1 MRYQYWVNVTTVI
14 RKHKHKLTVFIVI
27 IAIRVVSHIIFSLI
41 SSSSWWGSMSWVLQE
56 HRVIYLPA
64 LIRTNNNNAS
74 SSSVYCFLFVEAA
87 NRLHGTSQWLKMY
100 LQLMRKKQRGGRSQD
115 HKKAVKGAADTSRR
129 LPSTKTNP
137 RSVQCLRLYE
147 RLSQLWCM
155 MPFLRCLWYYLW
167 YHVHQARGGC
177 TRLKVTFA
185 TQVPQTY
192 PLTLYYKN

>member
-87 NRLHGTSQWLKMY
+87 NRLHGTSRWLKMY

-137 RSVQCLRLYE
+137 RSVQCLMLYM
-147 RLSQLWCM
+147 S
-155 MPFLRCLWYYLW
+155 F
-167 YHVHQARGGC
+167 YHNCDV
-177 TRLKVTFA
+177 
-185 TQVPQTY
+185 
-192 PLTLYYKN
+192 